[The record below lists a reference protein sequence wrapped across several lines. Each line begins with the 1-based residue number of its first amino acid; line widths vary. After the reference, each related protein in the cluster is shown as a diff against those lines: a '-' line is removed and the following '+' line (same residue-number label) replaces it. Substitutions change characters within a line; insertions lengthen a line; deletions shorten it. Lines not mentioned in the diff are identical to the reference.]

1 MKNESKTVLWG
12 IVLAMLATGCRT
24 NRTDAD
30 NTILEYQR
38 KIAELESTISRI
50 DGIMSDAE
58 RGLAEI
64 ENRGCDIA
72 DEIDGVIREFN
83 AYQSRVD
90 RLLREYNAL
99 RSATKRRNRN
109 NTNAGANLWRA
120 DAD

>member
-12 IVLAMLATGCRT
+12 VVLAMLATSCKS
-24 NRTDAD
+24 NRAD
-30 NTILEYQR
+30 TSSAILEHQR

-64 ENRGCDIA
+64 ESRGCDIA

-83 AYQSRVD
+83 AYQSRVN

-99 RSATKRRNRN
+99 RSATKRGNKN
-109 NTNAGANLWRA
+109 NTNAGDNLWNPNA
-120 DAD
+120 D

>member
-1 MKNESKTVLWG
+1 MKSESKIALWSF
-12 IVLAMLATGCRT
+12 MLALLASGCRT
-24 NRTDAD
+24 NRADAD
-30 NTILEYQR
+30 ATILEHQR
-38 KIAELESTISRI
+38 KIAELESTITRI

-83 AYQSRVD
+83 AYQSRVN

-99 RSATKRRNRN
+99 RKTVESGNRKDANTRN
-109 NTNAGANLWRA
+109 NFRNI